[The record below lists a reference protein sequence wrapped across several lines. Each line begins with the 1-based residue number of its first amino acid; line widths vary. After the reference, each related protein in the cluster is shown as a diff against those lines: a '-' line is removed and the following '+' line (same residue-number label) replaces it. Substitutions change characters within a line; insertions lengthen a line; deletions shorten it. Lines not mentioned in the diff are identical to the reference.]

1 MKTIRILLLI
11 LAAVGFFRLGEV
23 QAQAVVITRH
33 TIYFY
38 DKYGVEFASEQAKS
52 VVSASGNILK
62 TAIIQLPEGHYLI
75 PASGIKAIR
84 ARIKVLNDVTGEMV
98 TLTDEM
104 ALVTRNGEL
113 KISFHL
119 NGAGA
124 SLPNGW

>member
-11 LAAVGFFRLGEV
+11 LTAVGFFRSGEV
-23 QAQAVVITRH
+23 QAQAVVITHH

-38 DKYGVEFASEQAKS
+38 DKYGVEFASAQAQS

-62 TAIIQLPEGHYLI
+62 IAVIQLPEGHYLI
-75 PASGIKAIR
+75 PASGIKVIR

-104 ALVTRNGEL
+104 ALITRNGEL
-113 KISFHL
+113 KINFHL